1 MPSWS
6 YTHIKKNDSV
16 TDSAIESVIRA
27 EQVGYRSLAHL
38 NGEYWF
44 RDDASSSWVL
54 VTPNGFYDTS
64 EEAAESCRRISERFD
79 TTVVMTL
86 GQGNCSGIIFTVYQS
101 GRLLRHLSAA
111 DGFLA
116 ANVGTPFDWEQD
128 VFGDLTGEEVGISEI
143 TLEGVAE
150 HLELSG
156 YSGDQSWDVDRKV
169 ALSSPPPL
177 PK

>member
-16 TDSAIESVIRA
+16 TDAAVESLIRA
-27 EQVGYRSLAHL
+27 EQNGYRSLAHL
-38 NGEYWF
+38 NGEYSF

-54 VTPNGFYDTS
+54 VTPNGFYDPS
-64 EEAAESCRRISERFD
+64 EEAAESCRRISEQFD

-86 GQGNCSGIIFTVYQS
+86 GQGNCSGVIFTVYES
-101 GRLLRHLSAA
+101 GQLRRHLSVA

-116 ANVGTPFDWEQD
+116 ANVGIAFDWESE

-143 TLEGVAE
+143 TLEEVAE
-150 HLELSG
+150 HFELSG
-156 YSGDQSWDVDRKV
+156 YAGDQGWDVDREV
-169 ALSSPPPL
+169 SLSSPPPL
-177 PK
+177 PN

>member
-1 MPSWS
+1 MSSWS

-16 TDSAIESVIRA
+16 TDAAVESLIRG
-27 EQVGYRSLAHL
+27 EQTGYRSLAHL
-38 NGEYWF
+38 NGEYSF

-64 EEAAESCRRISERFD
+64 EEAAESCRRISEQFD

-86 GQGNCSGIIFTVYQS
+86 GQGNCSGIIFTVYES
-101 GRLLRHLSAA
+101 GELRRHLSAA

-116 ANVGTPFDWEQD
+116 ANVGTPFDWEPD
-128 VFGDLTGEEVGISEI
+128 VFGDLAGDEVGISEI
-143 TLEGVAE
+143 TLKEVAE
-150 HLELSG
+150 HLKLTG
-156 YSGDQSWDVDRKV
+156 YSGDQRWDVDRLV
-169 ALSSPPPL
+169 SLSSPPPL

>member
-16 TDSAIESVIRA
+16 TDAAVESLIRG
-27 EQVGYRSLAHL
+27 EQKGYRSLAHL
-38 NGEYWF
+38 NGEYSF

-64 EEAAESCRRISERFD
+64 EEAAESCRRISEQFN

-86 GQGNCSGIIFTVYQS
+86 GQGNCSGIIFTVYES
-101 GRLLRHLSAA
+101 GQLRRHLSAA

-116 ANVGTPFDWEQD
+116 ANVGTPFDWEPD
-128 VFGDLTGEEVGISEI
+128 VFGDLAGDEVGISEI
-143 TLEGVAE
+143 TLEVVAE
-150 HLELSG
+150 HLELTG
-156 YSGDQSWDVDRKV
+156 YSGDQRWDVDRLV
-169 ALSSPPPL
+169 SLSSPPAL